1 MAQLFLSSKGQACRA
16 LACSDPTNSQWLA
29 GGGGAQWGWIT
40 SIVGAWVHGIHHP
53 LVRLEGWMACSN
65 GNGNGNDPETASD
78 RYGAWSVRRGEASI
92 PFASLRFFSRL
103 PLFPSC
109 SFPSLLSERASER
122 ASEEAREEKRKRQT
136 ETKKEQKTAKR
147 GNIVRDPGNR
157 LEPLPMLVLAN

>member
-1 MAQLFLSSKGQACRA
+1 MLARVQQSIAGLSIGDTIRIEAHTPSCIPHTCTRVEAMAQLFLSSKGQACRA

-103 PLFPSC
+103 PLFPSPRDRGDE
-109 SFPSLLSERASER
+109 SNHERRCGA
-122 ASEEAREEKRKRQT
+122 
-136 ETKKEQKTAKR
+136 
-147 GNIVRDPGNR
+147 
-157 LEPLPMLVLAN
+157 